1 MPEEKRKLQP
11 GRFSIYQQVEKKIEK
26 PNFPDFKGLWND
38 GGKLKSIS
46 LWIRGTLNT
55 EGFNISGGIEDFK
68 DYSKQDGPSVPT
80 PMTTDES
87 KKAFATVIE
96 SLEEGEPPKTVEQS
110 LPAPKAEDDDVP
122 F

>member
-1 MPEEKRKLQP
+1 MPDEKRKLQP
-11 GRFSIYQQVEKKIEK
+11 GRFSIYQQVDKKIEK

-46 LWIRGTLNT
+46 LWCRGTLGT
-55 EGFNISGGIEDFK
+55 EGFNISGEFGDFK
-68 DYSKQDGPSVPT
+68 DYSAKPSDPE

-87 KKAFATVIE
+87 KKAFSTLIE
-96 SLEEGEPPKTVEQS
+96 SLDEGEPPSPVEA
-110 LPAPKAEDDDVP
+110 PAPKTEDDVP

>member
-1 MPEEKRKLQP
+1 MPDEKRKLQP
-11 GRFSIYQQVEKKIEK
+11 GRFSIYQQVDKKIEK
-26 PNFPDFKGLWND
+26 PTFPDFKGLWND

-55 EGFNISGGIEDFK
+55 EGFNISGEFGDFK

-80 PMTTDES
+80 PMTKDES
-87 KKAFATVIE
+87 TAAFSTLIE
-96 SLEEGEPPKTVEQS
+96 SLDEGEPPKTVEQ
-110 LPAPKAEDDDVP
+110 PPVAEDDDVP

>member
-1 MPEEKRKLQP
+1 MEEKRKLQP

-46 LWIRGTLNT
+46 LWCRGTLGT
-55 EGFNISGGIEDFK
+55 DGFNISGGIEDFK
-68 DYSKQDGPSVPT
+68 DYSKQGESSEPK
-80 PMTTDES
+80 PMTPDES
-87 KKAFATVIE
+87 KVKFAAVRAE
-96 SLEEGEPPKTVEQS
+96 LEEGVPPQAIEQS
-110 LPAPKAEDDDVP
+110 LPAPKAEEDDVP

>member
-11 GRFSIYQQVEKKIEK
+11 GRFSITQQVEKKAEK
-26 PNFPDFKGLWND
+26 PTYPDFKGLWND
-38 GGKLKSIS
+38 DGNLKSIS
-46 LWIRGTLNT
+46 FWINGTLG
-55 EGFNISGGIEDFK
+55 EEFNISGSIEPFK
-68 DYSKQDGPSVPT
+68 DYSKKDGPSVPT

-87 KKAFATVIE
+87 KKAFANVIE

-110 LPAPKAEDDDVP
+110 LPAPKAEEDDVP

>member
-26 PNFPDFKGLWND
+26 PNFPDFKGIWND
-38 GGKLKSIS
+38 GGKLKSVS
-46 LWIRGTLNT
+46 LWVRGTLGT

-68 DYSKQDGPSVPT
+68 DYSKQGEPSEPKT
-80 PMTTDES
+80 MTTDES
-87 KKAFATVIE
+87 KAAFSTLIE
-96 SLEEGEPPKTVEQS
+96 SLGEGEPPKPVEA
-110 LPAPKAEDDDVP
+110 PAPKPEEDDVP

>member
-1 MPEEKRKLQP
+1 MEEKRKLQP

-38 GGKLKSIS
+38 GGKLKSVS
-46 LWIRGTLNT
+46 LWIRGTLGT

-68 DYSKQDGPSVPT
+68 DYSAK
-80 PMTTDES
+80 PMTDDES
-87 KKAFATVIE
+87 KKKFATLIE
-96 SLEEGEPPKTVEQS
+96 SLDEGEPPKKTVEQS
-110 LPAPKAEDDDVP
+110 LPAPQAEEDDVP